1 MVLIIMVQMHDDDD
15 DCFFYVNDGDNSI
28 CEDNV
33 N

>member
-1 MVLIIMVQMHDDDD
+1 MVLIIMVEMHDDDD
-15 DCFFYVNDGDNSI
+15 DCFSVNDGDNSI

>member
-1 MVLIIMVQMHDDDD
+1 MVLIIMVQMHDDED
-15 DCFFYVNDGDNSI
+15 DCFSFNDGDNSI